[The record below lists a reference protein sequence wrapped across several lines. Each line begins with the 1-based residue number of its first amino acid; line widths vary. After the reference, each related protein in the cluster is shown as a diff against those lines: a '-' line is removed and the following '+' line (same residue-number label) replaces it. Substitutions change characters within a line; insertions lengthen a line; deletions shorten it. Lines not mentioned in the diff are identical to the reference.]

1 MSGRLQYETTLVH
14 EYLGKSKVIRARTQD
29 ELQLKV
35 WQQER
40 AWEEQEKKK
49 RQAEAKR
56 AERERRKREA
66 DAIKAERERKKAQ
79 VEGKKE
85 KAGEET
91 AAAQEEIDACQRILS
106 DGLTGRPGL
115 DWPSLSM
122 TPQEPQFVFGE
133 ASPSRPTREPE
144 PRWEPPG
151 GAPSLEVA
159 QRSVGV
165 PGERPFLEKLLGG
178 LRRARE
184 QKLAEAGALHQKHL
198 ARHEEQVR
206 QARDKYEKACRD
218 HAKRAHEASERHK
231 AAKEA
236 YQTRLHEA
244 EARHAEHVA
253 QIQAEANQH
262 NDTLSGLRERLSEG
276 EVEATEWYVAT
287 LLERSEY
294 PSAIEAEPEVS
305 YEPHAETV
313 VVSYRLP
320 DPDEIPN
327 IKELRYVASRDET
340 TVVELKPKEKDT
352 LYEEI
357 IHQVAL
363 RTIHEVFAAPDTP
376 HVGSVVFNG
385 WVNGVDSKTGQEFTS
400 CIISC
405 MAAREQFEELNLE
418 LVAPKD
424 CLRGLG
430 ALDAGPL
437 AHLAPVN
444 PILDLDRG
452 DSRLVESRE
461 VLADLSA
468 SDNLATMDWEDFE
481 HLVRELFEQEFS
493 GDGAEVHVTQASRDQ
508 GVDAIAFDPDPIRG
522 GKFVIQAKRYNIV
535 VPVAAVRDLY
545 GTMINEGAARGILVT
560 TSHYGRDAHEFAK
573 DKPITLIDGPNLV
586 HMLQRHGREVHI
598 ELQERSTG
606 G

>member
-1 MSGRLQYETTLVH
+1 MSSRLQYETTLVH
-14 EYLGKSKVIRARTQD
+14 EYLGKSKVIRARTEQ
-29 ELQLKV
+29 ELELKV
-35 WQQER
+35 WEQQR
-40 AWEEQEKKK
+40 AWGEQEKRK
-49 RQAEAKR
+49 RLAEAKK
-56 AERERRKREA
+56 AERERKKREA
-66 DAIKAERERKKAQ
+66 DATKAERERKKAQ
-79 VEGKKE
+79 VARKKE
-85 KAGEET
+85 KAEEDT
-91 AAAQEEIDACQRILS
+91 AAAQAAIGACRRILA
-106 DGLTGRPGL
+106 DGLTARPGL
-115 DWPSLSM
+115 DWASLRV
-122 TPQEPQFVFGE
+122 TPDRPEFVFGE
-133 ASPSRPTREPE
+133 APPSRPTGEPE

-151 GAPSLEVA
+151 GAPSLDAA

-184 QKLAEAGALHQKHL
+184 QKLAEARALHQKHME
-198 ARHEEQVR
+198 RHEEHVR
-206 QARDKYEKACRD
+206 HAREQYEKACRD
-218 HAKRAHEASERHK
+218 HAKRAHEASERHE

-253 QIQAEANQH
+253 QIKAEADGH
-262 NDTLSGLRERLSEG
+262 NRTLDGMRERLAEG
-276 EVEATEWYVAT
+276 EGEATEWYVAT
-287 LLERSEY
+287 LLDRSEY
-294 PSAIEAEPEVS
+294 PSEIEVEPEVA
-305 YEPHAETV
+305 YDPHAETV

-320 DPDEIPN
+320 NPDEIPN
-327 IKELRYVASRDET
+327 VKGLRYVASRDET
-340 TVVELKPKEKDT
+340 TVVELKPKERDA
-352 LYEEI
+352 LYEET

-363 RTIHEVFAAPDTP
+363 RTIHEVLGAPDTP

-400 CIISC
+400 CIVSC

-437 AHLAPVN
+437 ALLAPVK
-444 PILDLDRG
+444 PILDLDRA

-461 VLADLSA
+461 VLAGLSA

-481 HLVRELFEQEFS
+481 HLVRELFEREFS
-493 GDGAEVHVTQASRDQ
+493 GDGAEVQVTQASRDQ

-560 TSHYGRDAHEFAK
+560 TSHYGRDAREFAK
-573 DKPITLIDGPNLV
+573 DKPITLIDGANLV
-586 HMLQRHGREVHI
+586 HMFQRHGREVHI
-598 ELQERSTG
+598 ELQERGTG